1 MRLIDAEEMAANES
15 EAYMSVQS
23 REDVRD
29 ITKAVNS
36 VVHEKILRLIANTP
50 TVDAVPVVRCKD
62 CHYISEYDEYI
73 RDIDKI
79 AHGLWCRLK
88 NHSCE
93 PDDYCSCGYR
103 EATT

>member
-1 MRLIDAEEMAANES
+1 MRLIDADALLDKLIGTYRYFTIRGDII
-15 EAYMSVQS
+15 EA
-23 REDVRD
+23 
-29 ITKAVNS
+29 
-36 VVHEKILRLIANTP
+36 P
-50 TVDAVPVVRCKD
+50 TIDAVPVVRCKD

-73 RDIDKI
+73 RDKDEIV
-79 AHGLWCRLK
+79 HGLWCRLK